1 MMDVTFTAVL
11 RLWEQNPSMKDIAR
25 RLNISH
31 GKVLKILVTAGAV
44 ETTESK
50 LYAAGKTLPEIAQ
63 ILEKSEGAV
72 FCRVPYEKGMYSAEY
87 PTINALRIRKCR
99 EKGDKK

>member
-1 MMDVTFTAVL
+1 MMDATYTAVL
-11 RLWEQNPSMKDIAR
+11 RLWEQEHSIKDISR

-44 ETTESK
+44 ETAESK
-50 LYAAGKTLPEIAQ
+50 MYSQGKSTAEISEA
-63 ILEKSEGAV
+63 LNKSEKAV
-72 FCRVPYEKGMYSAEY
+72 SCRIPYEKGMYGAEY

-99 EKGDKK
+99 EKGAKV

>member
-1 MMDVTFTAVL
+1 MMDAAYTAVL
-11 RLWEQNPSMKDIAR
+11 RLWEQNPSMKDISR

-44 ETTESK
+44 ETEESK
-50 LYAAGKTLPEIAQ
+50 LRAQGKTVHEIAQ
-63 ILEKSEGAV
+63 ILGKSEKAV
-72 FCRVPYEKGMYSAEY
+72 FCRVPYEKGMYGAEY

-99 EKGDKK
+99 EKGGKE